1 MKLNISSKLVQV
13 LCVIIFIFENTSIFN
28 VLPLVSYI
36 QNYFKCVI
44 NEMISLYIMSSF
56 TSSFLL
62 THYYLRSI
70 IHLISSKIPIQ
81 DDKKMIAK
89 IYLAMSKSETST
101 NPIKSYFCVR
111 NLPGTKVSHL
121 PMIASTFDTVWKCS
135 EKNVKSELY
144 YQN

>member
-1 MKLNISSKLVQV
+1 MKLYISSKIVQV
-13 LCVIIFIFENTSIFN
+13 LCVIIFIFENISIFN
-28 VLPLVSYI
+28 VLPFVSYM

-44 NEMISLYIMSSF
+44 NEMISLYIISSF

-62 THYYLRSI
+62 THYYLRYI

-135 EKNVKSELY
+135 ENVKSELY